1 MIDTDVLP
9 LALSL
14 LAALIIL
21 AVLLNRPPPPGGKPR
36 GRGAMGAAC
45 LLTLAITGCANP
57 LNSARLV
64 VGSAADFYNAAEPR
78 LEAQE
83 KADLDAC
90 LTAEP
95 AAKRPACVEGVIAS
109 WGPTK
114 TALVALDGAISAAR
128 LGLLIAASSDAMGKP
143 VDAAEVQRLVLAVI
157 EAVTALQRT
166 AAPRPSS
173 PAPLA
178 APSATGAPVG
188 GSSP

>member
-9 LALSL
+9 LAASL
-14 LAALIIL
+14 LVAVVIL
-21 AVLLNRPPPPGGKPR
+21 AVMMNRPPPPGGKPR

-45 LLTLAITGCANP
+45 LLVLTLAGCANP

-64 VGSAADFYNAAEPR
+64 VGSAADFYNATEPR

-83 KADLDAC
+83 KAQLDAC
-90 LTAEP
+90 LTEATQP
-95 AAKRPACVEGVIAS
+95 AQRPACVEGVVTA
-109 WGPTK
+109 WAPTK
-114 TALVALDGAISAAR
+114 AALVALDGAISAAR
-128 LGLLIAASSDAMGKP
+128 LGLLVAAASDATGKP

-157 EAVTALQRT
+157 EAVTTLQRLDT
-166 AAPRPSS
+166 PRPS

-188 GSSP
+188 GSR